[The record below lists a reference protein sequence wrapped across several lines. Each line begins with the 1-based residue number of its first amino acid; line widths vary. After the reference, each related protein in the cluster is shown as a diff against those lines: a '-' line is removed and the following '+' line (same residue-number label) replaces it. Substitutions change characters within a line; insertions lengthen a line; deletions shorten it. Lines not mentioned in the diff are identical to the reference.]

1 MKPKAKLDHNVKLDM
16 SQQNHF
22 LYNNSMK
29 AKAKN
34 SLPFAPG
41 RHMMFFRPKPLGART
56 DVIR

>member
-1 MKPKAKLDHNVKLDM
+1 MKLKAKFDHNVKLDM

-22 LYNNSMK
+22 LRINPMK

-34 SLPFAPG
+34 FLPFAPG
-41 RHMMFFRPKPLGART
+41 KCMMFFRPKPLGART